1 MDGWR
6 GFPVFL
12 FCYAFF
18 SLLSSCYRP
27 IKFARINYEDE
38 DYFYITW
45 AASDDV
51 TIEYKFVCNEVKS
64 KALDPKLWNI
74 EIRDKEHYVKVSIDN
89 RIWII
94 EKWIKGKDEVLT
106 KYGGSMKDFLDVKV
120 EYGKPF

>member
-1 MDGWR
+1 M
-6 GFPVFL
+6 
-12 FCYAFF
+12 
-18 SLLSSCYRP
+18 LSSCYRP
-27 IKFARINYEDE
+27 VKFARINYENE

-45 AASDDV
+45 TASDGI

-64 KALDPKLWNI
+64 KALDSKLWNI

-120 EYGKPF
+120 DYGKPF